1 MNYTLITEENV
12 EKVATLYMN
21 HYNQH
26 SGGCWTYEKA
36 YKRIHQMVTMEDSL
50 CLMQEDDNDIPTGLV
65 IGFLE
70 SYDDF
75 TFYYLDEILIF
86 GEYQNKGYGRLLL
99 QEVEQRVRERGAQM
113 IELVCPDD
121 AHHMH
126 FYGGFGMAEATN
138 LRLMKNDCKSAVVIL
153 RQKRTNWNST
163 ISGILERVRL
173 HPYIPAGRE
182 RFSEIIAKP
191 VPVRYAGHGA
201 FSIFEI

>member
-1 MNYTLITEENV
+1 MNCTPITEENI
-12 EKVATLYMN
+12 EKVAMLYMN

-126 FYGGFGMAEATN
+126 FYGGFGMAKATN
-138 LRLMKNDCKSAVVIL
+138 LKLMKNDCKSAVVIFELKTDELEQHYL
-153 RQKRTNWNST
+153 RDFGARPAAS
-163 ISGILERVRL
+163 L
-173 HPYIPAGRE
+173 HPGGPGT
-182 RFSEIIAKP
+182 F
-191 VPVRYAGHGA
+191 
-201 FSIFEI
+201 F

>member
-1 MNYTLITEENV
+1 MNYTPITEENV

-36 YKRIHQMVTMEDSL
+36 YKRIRQMVTMEDSL
-50 CLMQEDDNDIPTGLV
+50 CLMQEDNNDIPTGLV
-65 IGFLE
+65 IGYLE

-99 QEVEQRVRERGAQM
+99 LRRLRDGGSNEPEVDEKTIV
-113 IELVCPDD
+113 
-121 AHHMH
+121 
-126 FYGGFGMAEATN
+126 N
-138 LRLMKNDCKSAVVIL
+138 LAWLFL

-173 HPYIPAGRE
+173 HPYILAGRE
-182 RFSEIIAKP
+182 
-191 VPVRYAGHGA
+191 HL
-201 FSIFEI
+201 

>member
-1 MNYTLITEENV
+1 MNYTPITEENI
-12 EKVATLYMN
+12 EKAATLYMN

-36 YKRIHQMVTMEDSL
+36 YKRIRQMVMMEDSL

-138 LRLMKNDCKSAVVIL
+138 LKLMKKTIVNLPWLFL

-173 HPYIPAGRE
+173 HPYILAGRE
-182 RFSEIIAKP
+182 
-191 VPVRYAGHGA
+191 HL
-201 FSIFEI
+201 